1 MMMQVHLNEKE
12 YIAILKPSARLSES
26 DFNSARDIIDPFI
39 DNYEKLNGII
49 IYVETFSGWDSFG
62 ALISHLKFI
71 NGYHKKISKVAI
83 VTNSMVG
90 EFAQDIGKHFITAEI
105 KHFDFTDLEKAK
117 KWIASSK
124 K

>member
-1 MMMQVHLNEKE
+1 MMQVHLNEKE
-12 YIAILKPSARLSES
+12 YIAILKPNGRLSES

-39 DNYEKLNGII
+39 ENNEKLNGII

-71 NGYHKKISKVAI
+71 NAYHKKLSKIAI
-83 VTNSMVG
+83 VTNSIIG
-90 EFAQDIGKHFITAEI
+90 EFAQDMGKHFITADI
-105 KHFDFTDLEKAK
+105 KHFDFTDFEKAK
-117 KWIASSK
+117 KWIISNK

>member
-1 MMMQVHLNEKE
+1 MMQVHLNEKE

-39 DNYEKLNGII
+39 ENHEKLNGII
-49 IYVETFSGWDSFG
+49 IYVETFLGWDSFG

-71 NGYHKKISKVAI
+71 NAYHKKVSKVAI

-90 EFAQDIGKHFITAEI
+90 EFAKDLEKHFLTAEV
-105 KHFDFTDLEKAK
+105 KNFEFTDLEKAK
-117 KWIASSK
+117 KWITSTK
-124 K
+124 R